1 MVQSAKEPAPPGLF
15 LFGLLVSTR
24 IVLLPFNPLEKVPL
38 QTLLNRG
45 LPPVLR
51 LRLSLLFLSQALSS
65 LLGRRK
71 HLDAL
76 WIAFSLRMR

>member
-1 MVQSAKEPAPPGLF
+1 MQVHLGPIWLGLYPSCQAPGSPGLF

-24 IVLLPFNPLEKVPL
+24 SVLVPFNLLEKGQL

-51 LRLSLLFLSQALSS
+51 LRLLLLFLLQSNGNVKNLIMS
-65 LLGRRK
+65 
-71 HLDAL
+71 
-76 WIAFSLRMR
+76 